1 MSPGRPRAFEHGAA
15 SHAVLTVFAQSM
27 MGTVEPAYPAKGVI
41 LENQPSDAMGAL
53 YMPIDFRPAQA
64 SDAHD
69 IARFFQLTSEG
80 MADYIW
86 SKLAAPGEA
95 LLSVGASRYA
105 REQGDFSYKNC
116 LMATFEGSVIG
127 MMHSYVLRETPDRPV
142 ETDPVL
148 APYSDMEIP
157 DTLYISSL
165 ALDEAW
171 RSQGLGAQFLRH
183 AQQRAEDSGLDGL
196 CLIDYAENH
205 GARRFY
211 ERHGFQIVKTCQ
223 IVPHPMLGVTGEA
236 YLMYR
241 PTHNVLEKQP

>member
-1 MSPGRPRAFEHGAA
+1 
-15 SHAVLTVFAQSM
+15 
-27 MGTVEPAYPAKGVI
+27 
-41 LENQPSDAMGAL
+41 
-53 YMPIDFRPAQA
+53 MPIDFRPAQA

-116 LMATFEGSVIG
+116 LMATFEGRVIG
-127 MMHSYVLRETPDRPV
+127 MMHSYALREAPDRPV

-148 APYSDMEIP
+148 APYADMEVP

-171 RSQGLGAQFLRH
+171 RSQGLGVQFLRH
-183 AQQRAEDSGLDGL
+183 AQQRAEDAGLTGL

-211 ERHGFQIVKTCQ
+211 ERHGFQIVKACQ
-223 IVPHPMLGVTGEA
+223 IVAHPMLGVTGEA

-241 PTHNVLEKQP
+241 PTHNVLEKKP